1 MVHYPNFPD
10 VDKLTCCICRIPI
23 STSPTIEYMS
33 DSLSEEDSVPQF
45 MKQVWKCQGIKFD
58 FPKGRSPCI
67 EWPWGEQV
75 ELSMAWNVHSHG
87 GILAVYALNCLK
99 TTKECQQCKNCDVQG
114 SGRLSSIQSCISHG
128 ISETTP
134 YKYLSTSR
142 LIEVL
147 QQKDHQIDALK
158 LGHLNSN

>member
-58 FPKGRSPCI
+58 FPKGRSPCV
-67 EWPWGEQV
+67 EWPWGEQA
-75 ELSMAWNVHSHG
+75 ELSMAWNVH
-87 GILAVYALNCLK
+87 IQCYWCLEGK
-99 TTKECQQCKNCDVQG
+99 H
-114 SGRLSSIQSCISHG
+114 QSCILRQSLHSPH
-128 ISETTP
+128 ICA
-134 YKYLSTSR
+134 KLSP
-142 LIEVL
+142 LGVL
-147 QQKDHQIDALK
+147 VLARFGRQVCRQKLCKPALAGQYSSSSYYHHQFMP
-158 LGHLNSN
+158 